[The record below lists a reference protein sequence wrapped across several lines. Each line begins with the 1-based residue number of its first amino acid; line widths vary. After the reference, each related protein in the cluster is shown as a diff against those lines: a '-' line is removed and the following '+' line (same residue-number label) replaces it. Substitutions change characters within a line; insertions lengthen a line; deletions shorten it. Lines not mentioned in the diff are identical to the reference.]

1 MLQQARRCHRL
12 VCARDERPL
21 GQGGRHT
28 DMRRLSHCRQ
38 ARPALQER
46 MRQLAV
52 ALLLWFFTGLAAA
65 MAVEETVTLASGTSV
80 TSQRYGSRNART
92 VVLWMTGQYGPL
104 EAEQHAA
111 EYLAGL
117 DMQVWLTDWLAP
129 YFLPQTA
136 GSIEAVPVTDLAEWL
151 EAMLQRH
158 TGRAIILVASGHAA
172 VLPLRAAVAWHTRHQ
187 VAPPVA
193 GAVLLWPLLYREPE
207 PGEDPKYDPV
217 VSQTRL
223 RLSLLVPMSSA
234 GYWWRETMQA
244 AFEAA
249 GSRVSIT
256 VLPGLRDRFYH
267 RGDATAQ
274 EQAEGARLGEILA
287 PHIFALSKES
297 QP

>member
-1 MLQQARRCHRL
+1 
-12 VCARDERPL
+12 
-21 GQGGRHT
+21 
-28 DMRRLSHCRQ
+28 MRK
-38 ARPALQER
+38 
-46 MRQLAV
+46 LAV
-52 ALLLWFFTGLAAA
+52 TLVLWFFTGLAAA
-65 MAVEETVTLASGTSV
+65 MAVEETVTLSSGTSV
-80 TSQRYGSRNART
+80 TSQRYGAADART

-111 EYLAGL
+111 EDLAGL

-129 YFLPQTA
+129 YFLPQA
-136 GSIEAVPVTDLAEWL
+136 VGSLEAVPVSDLADWL

-158 TGRAIILVASGHAA
+158 TGRPLVLIASGHAT
-172 VLPLRAAVAWHTRHQ
+172 VLPLRAAAAWQARHG
-187 VAPPVA
+187 APAPVA
-193 GAVLLWPLLYREPE
+193 GAILLWPLLYRDPE
-207 PGEDPKYDPV
+207 PGEDPQYDPV

-223 RLSLLVPMSSA
+223 RLTLLVPMSSA
-234 GYWWRETMQA
+234 GYWWREAMLA

-287 PHIFALSKES
+287 PHITALSKE
-297 QP
+297 PAP